1 LTHQNRRHNL
11 INMSDLLH
19 DIQVKLVAL
28 SAEER
33 AALALRLIE
42 SLDAEYPTQPDD
54 WESTWLAECDRRVAR
69 YESGEDRGVPLDQS
83 LTHARQRLR

>member
-1 LTHQNRRHNL
+1 MSNL
-11 INMSDLLH
+11 LD
-19 DIQVKLVAL
+19 DIQVKVATL

-42 SLDAEYPTQPDD
+42 SLDAEYSMQTED
-54 WESTWLAECDRRVAR
+54 WQSIWLAECDRRVAR
-69 YESGEDRGVPLDQS
+69 YESGDDRGVPLDQA

>member
-1 LTHQNRRHNL
+1 M
-11 INMSDLLH
+11 NMSNLLD
-19 DIQVKLVAL
+19 DIQVKVATL

-42 SLDAEYPTQPDD
+42 SLDAEYPTQTED
-54 WESTWLAECDRRVAR
+54 WESIWLAECDRRVAR
-69 YESGEDRGVPLDQS
+69 YESGEDRGVALDQA